1 VKTKYQKTA
10 TLVTTPS
17 YYLHFGC
24 LFFKKK
30 SNHSFRSSFFPPRL
44 REKGGTTD
52 DARDARRVFFAS
64 FCVVVVVV
72 APVRSRSFSR
82 REKQRSQKRVVVK
95 RRFDCLPIRP
105 VLRRPPRR
113 RPPRTRP
120 LHVRTADDEIDDIIR
135 VAAATMFGDEIR
147 AVFFSRESVERLGGW
162 IQRRNESVEKLSI
175 ESAERDGETGE

>member
-1 VKTKYQKTA
+1 MKTKYQKTA

-30 SNHSFRSSFFPPRL
+30 SISFLSSFFPPRL

>member
-1 VKTKYQKTA
+1 MKTNIKRQRHS
-10 TLVTTPS
+10 LRFTPS
-17 YYLHFGC
+17 YFTYIGFLSFC
-24 LFFKKK
+24 AFQRKR
-30 SNHSFRSSFFPPRL
+30 HSFRSSFFLPRL

-52 DARDARRVFFAS
+52 DARDARRVFFA
-64 FCVVVVVV
+64 FCVVVV

-82 REKQRSQKRVVVK
+82 REKQRSENRVVVK

-120 LHVRTADDEIDDIIR
+120 LHVRTADDEIDIIR

-147 AVFFSRESVERLGGW
+147 AVFFPRESVERLGRW
-162 IQRRNESVEKLSI
+162 IQRRNESVEELSI
-175 ESAERDGETGE
+175 ESAESDGETGE